1 MKKYVSLLLAISI
14 VFTVF
19 VGCNKAPETT
29 ETESTTKAETASV
42 TVQIDGSRF
51 TEEFS
56 EEDFYSELNSV
67 EGLFHTKNEETKQ
80 YTLTMTETAYKE
92 LKELKSKPVLEGFD
106 TVKNNAE
113 NYVTDIKYDE
123 DFRNLIIFADREKT
137 PEEIADFDDTLVLVM
152 GYAMVYQMYTVE
164 GQSVKITVVDSESE
178 EVLKTVSYPM
188 VIA

>member
-1 MKKYVSLLLAISI
+1 MNYW
-14 VFTVF
+14 
-19 VGCNKAPETT
+19 CNK
-29 ETESTTKAETASV
+29 
-42 TVQIDGSRF
+42 
-51 TEEFS
+51 
-56 EEDFYSELNSV
+56 
-67 EGLFHTKNEETKQ
+67 
-80 YTLTMTETAYKE
+80 YKCNC
-92 LKELKSKPVLEGFD
+92 
-106 TVKNNAE
+106 KNNAE